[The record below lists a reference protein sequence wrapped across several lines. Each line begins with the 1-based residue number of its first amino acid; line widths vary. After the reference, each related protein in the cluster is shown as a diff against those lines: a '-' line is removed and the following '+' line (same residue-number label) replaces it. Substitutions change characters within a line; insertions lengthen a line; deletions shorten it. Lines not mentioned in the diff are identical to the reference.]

1 MCLTE
6 EAYTTQICPKID
18 CVADCM
24 EDAPRH
30 SEMDPRDAA
39 QEDLSSVR
47 GRRTGFPSSMRGSA
61 YRRWSDRAGVCSSS
75 QPGPEL
81 TRTIFSPGPW
91 PGVARR
97 QPPLQPGPG
106 TTGSSSG
113 GQDIACVKIERR
125 QNMIYWHEYKMLAAS
140 KMRRSQG
147 YLSDRESGLN

>member
-47 GRRTGFPSSMRGSA
+47 GRRTGFPSSLRLRVSTLVGPGG
-61 YRRWSDRAGVCSSS
+61 RLLIFTPGRA
-75 QPGPEL
+75 EL
-81 TRTIFSPGPW
+81 TRTISSPGPR
-91 PGVARR
+91 PDVARR

-113 GQDIACVKIERR
+113 GQDRTVQCEIEGERR
-125 QNMIYWHEYKMLAAS
+125 QNMSLTSILED
-140 KMRRSQG
+140 RSQ
-147 YLSDRESGLN
+147 

>member
-47 GRRTGFPSSMRGSA
+47 GRRTGFPSSMRLRVSTLVGTGG
-61 YRRWSDRAGVCSSS
+61 R
-75 QPGPEL
+75 L
-81 TRTIFSPGPW
+81 LIFRLALRLSSPGPSPARGHAW
-91 PGVARR
+91 CCQETAVTAARPGHIGVKLRGLDSANQAREEIKEQGDTNMGTR
-97 QPPLQPGPG
+97 LQG
-106 TTGSSSG
+106 
-113 GQDIACVKIERR
+113 V
-125 QNMIYWHEYKMLAAS
+125 
-140 KMRRSQG
+140 
-147 YLSDRESGLN
+147 ESGRARD

>member
-47 GRRTGFPSSMRGSA
+47 GRRTGFPSSMRLRVSTLVGTGG
-61 YRRWSDRAGVCSSS
+61 R
-75 QPGPEL
+75 L
-81 TRTIFSPGPW
+81 LIFRLALRLSSPGPSPARGHAW
-91 PGVARR
+91 CCQETAVTAARPGHYGVKLKSGQWESSQRGEQCVTEIILTYKDEYGMELR
-97 QPPLQPGPG
+97 NQLRWCTG
-106 TTGSSSG
+106 TELT
-113 GQDIACVKIERR
+113 
-125 QNMIYWHEYKMLAAS
+125 L
-140 KMRRSQG
+140 
-147 YLSDRESGLN
+147 